1 MIMREPYTR
10 AILIGRRTDDSVLNY
25 EGTRYGPDVMR
36 RPSSSLESFGGAAR
50 MTVTLI
56 TGGNKGLGYETARQ
70 LVERGHH
77 VYVGARNVERG
88 QAAASEL
95 GAQFVQ

>member
-1 MIMREPYTR
+1 
-10 AILIGRRTDDSVLNY
+10 
-25 EGTRYGPDVMR
+25 
-36 RPSSSLESFGGAAR
+36 

-70 LVERGHH
+70 LIEHGHT

-95 GAQFVQ
+95 GAQFVQLDVTEFHRCGAAEGMIFVCAPRRESPSPFRMPCSKRPVAMSTAAPRRR